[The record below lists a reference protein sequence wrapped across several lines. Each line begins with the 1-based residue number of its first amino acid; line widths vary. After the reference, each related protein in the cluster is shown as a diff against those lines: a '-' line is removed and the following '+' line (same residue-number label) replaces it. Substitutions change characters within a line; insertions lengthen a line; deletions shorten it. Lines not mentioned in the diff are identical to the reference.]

1 MNTTASFA
9 ADLPRPMGRLGSA
22 YGLKGW
28 MKVQSFTSRPADLFD
43 YSPWYIR
50 RRGEEWREVGV
61 EDWQVH
67 GAGFIVK
74 LAGTASPEE
83 ARLLADSEIGIRRSS
98 LPEPAENE
106 IYLAD
111 LIGCEVIGI
120 GGVKLGKVLGIW
132 DHGAAPVMEVSP
144 SDHLTSGKAAV
155 RLIPYVAGPIVKAVD
170 LKQRTIRVE
179 WGEDY

>member
-1 MNTTASFA
+1 MKLAEDFTE
-9 ADLPRPMGRLGSA
+9 DLPRPMGRLGSA

-28 MKVQSFTSRPADLFD
+28 MKVQSFTSRPDDLFD

-50 RRGEEWREVGV
+50 RRGEEWREVRV

-67 GAGFIVK
+67 GAGFIVR

-106 IYLAD
+106 IYLMD
-111 LIGCEVIGI
+111 LVGCEVIGI
-120 GGVKLGKVLGIW
+120 GGVKLGKVLRIW

-155 RLIPYVAGPIVKAVD
+155 RLIPYVAGPIVKSVD
-170 LKQRTIRVE
+170 LQARTISVE